1 MKMKWK
7 VIFEGRNLNLKYYEN
22 FSLKSLKD
30 KWFLTDNLKIENL
43 GKWDH
48 IRKDIQREKGKN
60 K

>member
-7 VIFEGRNLNLKYYEN
+7 VIFEGRNLNLRNYEN
-22 FSLKSLKD
+22 LSLKSLKD
-30 KWFLTDNLKIENL
+30 KWFLTDNLKIGNL

-48 IRKDIQREKGKN
+48 IREDIQWEKGKN